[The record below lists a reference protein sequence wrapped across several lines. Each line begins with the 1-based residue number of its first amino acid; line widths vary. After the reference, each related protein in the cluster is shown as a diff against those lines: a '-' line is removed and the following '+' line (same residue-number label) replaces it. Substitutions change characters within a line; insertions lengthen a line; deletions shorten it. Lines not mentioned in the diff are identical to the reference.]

1 MGTIE
6 EPSFTH
12 NGEVALKIAIAAE
25 GSDLGANVAR
35 RFGTCQYLVFV
46 DLETMAF
53 EILPNPG
60 GSGQRGSG
68 AQAVVLAIS
77 KEVDTVLTGYCSPT
91 ARRHLSANGIEVLTG
106 IGGTVAEV
114 LEKYKRGDLKKHV
127 GVERKPEL
135 RGVWLDKTAL
145 VHALRS
151 SANQFT
157 NLLPIL
163 VGVVLLIGVFNAF
176 VSRGL
181 LSSIF
186 SGEMA
191 LDTLWGACFGSVLTG
206 NPINSYVIGGEL
218 LEHGISLFAVTAL
231 IISWV
236 TVGLVQLPAEIAA
249 LGRRFALVRNGASF
263 VLSIVIAILT
273 VVVLNLVKGWFS

>member
-1 MGTIE
+1 M
-6 EPSFTH
+6 
-12 NGEVALKIAIAAE
+12 
-25 GSDLGANVAR
+25 D
-35 RFGTCQYLVFV
+35 
-46 DLETMAF
+46 
-53 EILPNPG
+53 
-60 GSGQRGSG
+60 
-68 AQAVVLAIS
+68 
-77 KEVDTVLTGYCSPT
+77 
-91 ARRHLSANGIEVLTG
+91 
-106 IGGTVAEV
+106 
-114 LEKYKRGDLKKHV
+114 KYKKGDLKKHA
-127 GVERKPEL
+127 GVERRPEL
-135 RGVWLDKTAL
+135 SGAWLDNGAL

-163 VGVVLLIGVFNAF
+163 VGIVLLIGVFNAF
-176 VSRGL
+176 VSGEL

-191 LDTLWGACFGSVLTG
+191 WDTLWGACFGSILTG

-218 LEHGISLFAVTAL
+218 LEHGISLFAVTAV

>member
-1 MGTIE
+1 MGTAE
-6 EPSFTH
+6 EPSSTH
-12 NGEVALKIAIAAE
+12 TGEVALKIAIAAE

-35 RFGTCQYLVFV
+35 RFGTCQYLVVV

-91 ARRHLSANGIEVLTG
+91 ARRHLSANGIEVLTR

-114 LEKYKRGDLKKHV
+114 LEKYKKGDLKKHA

-135 RGVWLDKTAL
+135 RGAWLDHGAL
-145 VHALRS
+145 VDALRS

-157 NLLPIL
+157 NLLPVL

-176 VSRGL
+176 VTRGL